1 MKFSLAHLVMLIAQ
15 VGGGGGRVGVRGA
28 LKSSL
33 ARDVLLSLSKPDP
46 V

>member
-15 VGGGGGRVGVRGA
+15 VGGGGRVGVRGA